1 MLIDLPYDITEENRF
16 DVLNQLVIPLHQT
29 PYHLQL
35 KRKQQACADVLRRLG
50 TKLQQMD
57 GPVRVGRSGLACP
70 LEPTR
75 PSPVTERYRNKD
87 EFSVWPGVDGNS
99 RTVGFFVGQPSLH
112 RRVVCVE
119 PDQMVISKQS
129 HIDLAG
135 SFQRYLREVSPA
147 LDYCQNYGDAGHWR
161 RLSVRSNRLQ
171 QHMLTVNM
179 HPQELTEQELAEEM
193 DRLRRYFAGDS
204 RVSSL
209 YFHTSRNTRSTHS
222 ADSERYYHLAG
233 SETITEQLFD
243 RHFAISPSSFFQ
255 INTAAAEVL
264 YRVIMTEVNGADG
277 RKRRKDTTLL
287 DLCCGTGT
295 LALLMACHVKHV
307 IAIDHSVAAIED
319 ARRNAEAN
327 GVHNV
332 TFMAGTVE
340 DILPRLVEGNQ
351 LSGHVVAV
359 ANPSRRGLH
368 PKAIRTLRRMDY
380 IERLVYVSCKA
391 DGDAFFNF
399 VFLSRPRS
407 DSGSPFMPVNAIPV
421 DLFPHTPHCELV
433 LTFER
438 F

>member
-1 MLIDLPYDITEENRF
+1 MKNLLDDEPYFDRDFDYVDHQQLALQRKYLPEREKDPLNSPKAILGSKYRNALYEDDEDDLKLAQIKLNAGNNKQTIKKLHQAFEEEERVIKSTNLELQALTQPANAAEKSVQADSTASAKTRIEKKKERRVLIDLPYDITEENRF

-35 KRKQQACADVLRRLG
+35 KRKQQMCAEVLRRLG

-119 PDQMVISKQS
+119 PDRMVISKQS

-255 INTAAAEVL
+255 
-264 YRVIMTEVNGADG
+264 VI
-277 RKRRKDTTLL
+277 
-287 DLCCGTGT
+287 
-295 LALLMACHVKHV
+295 
-307 IAIDHSVAAIED
+307 
-319 ARRNAEAN
+319 
-327 GVHNV
+327 
-332 TFMAGTVE
+332 
-340 DILPRLVEGNQ
+340 LVV
-351 LSGHVVAV
+351 SF
-359 ANPSRRGLH
+359 LH
-368 PKAIRTLRRMDY
+368 
-380 IERLVYVSCKA
+380 
-391 DGDAFFNF
+391 FFT
-399 VFLSRPRS
+399 
-407 DSGSPFMPVNAIPV
+407 
-421 DLFPHTPHCELV
+421 H
-433 LTFER
+433 
-438 F
+438 